1 MARSHSKAAQ
11 GVYLYAVSKASVRI
25 DEPLAGIAGGSVY
38 ALVEGDLAAIL
49 SDVDQDKIRPERRN
63 IAAHQDVLRRL
74 TAADTVLPMAFG
86 TVAESRKAVSKML
99 KTYQSRLVKQLR
111 ELGGKV
117 EMGLRVALDAPDVY
131 EYLIAQSPE
140 ILALRD
146 QMALRG
152 GGAHSEKIEL
162 GRQFAE
168 LLEDTRSA
176 SFEKIEAALAP
187 FCFEI
192 HSNTVMGDKEIAN
205 LAFLVDREKLP
216 EFERGVEKIAD
227 EFDDRFTFQYSGPWA
242 PYNFVNME
250 LDL

>member
-1 MARSHSKAAQ
+1 MSSPACLPPSRRTSTACYLTIASCPGRNEPPPNRS
-11 GVYLYAVSKASVRI
+11 
-25 DEPLAGIAGGSVY
+25 PLRP
-38 ALVEGDLAAIL
+38 
-49 SDVDQDKIRPERRN
+49 QDRAPPN
-63 IAAHQDVLRRL
+63 AY
-74 TAADTVLPMAFG
+74 FG

-192 HSNTVMGDKEIAN
+192 HSNTVKGDKEIAN